1 MVVCVFIINA
11 FKKKNNGYTLKS
23 VKRFQN
29 DVGYYND
36 ITEVIQQAIA
46 NGRPQKEIE
55 ALQKGQ
61 KTVLNRLRKR
71 LNEDENL
78 EKALDYQMKQLEK
91 GW

>member
-11 FKKKNNGYTLKS
+11 FKKKNNGYTLKA

-61 KTVLNRLRKR
+61 KTVLDKIRNLVY
-71 LNEDENL
+71 EDKGLDAVLKL
-78 EKALDYQMKQLEK
+78 EEEK
-91 GW
+91 IEKKW